1 MANYDDLEPRQVL
14 KHFKNLSSLPRGSQ
28 NEKQISDYLLSFAAS
43 LGLEATQDEMYNIL
57 IRKPASAGYE
67 SAPVLLLH
75 GHMDMVC
82 VKEASSAH
90 DFTKDPLTLKVTG
103 DYVHADRTSLGADN
117 GIGVSYIMALLESN
131 DLPHPALEAV
141 ITVMEEMGKAGANK
155 FNVSSLHARRMV
167 DFNWITDTQILAGC
181 GGDISCTINVPGC
194 WMLPVPESQA
204 LQVSLRG
211 LSGGHCEFDI
221 HQERAN
227 AIILAARL
235 AREIFSEFS
244 VHLANLQG
252 GNQNNVIPETADM
265 LLVLQSRDA
274 QSVRARIREFEE
286 VFRSEHAV
294 SDPDLKI
301 AINDTPLPERVFSP
315 DAAKRLF
322 AIISLIPNG
331 VISMSRKIEG
341 LVESSSNLG
350 TARQDDQG
358 VILMSTI
365 TAGVSSRKDDI
376 FRRMKQVAEL
386 AGGGTRF
393 SQFGLDAPE
402 FPPLDDS
409 VMVAKAVEAYEKLG
423 LKKPDILVSSCSLE
437 LGFFVSRIPGLDTV
451 GIGTELLDIHSP
463 RERVNHRS
471 VEKSWRVVKKFVSLL
486 NN

>member
-1 MANYDDLEPRQVL
+1 MAAYDDLEPWQVL

-28 NEKQISDYLLSFAAS
+28 GEKQVSDYLLSFATS
-43 LGLEATQDEMYNIL
+43 LGLEASQDEMDNIL
-57 IRKPASAGYE
+57 IRKPASPGYE
-67 SAPVLLLH
+67 SAPALLLH

-82 VKEASSAH
+82 VKEACSAH

-103 DYVHADRTSLGADN
+103 DYIHADRTSLGADN

-155 FNVSSLHARRMV
+155 FNVSSLRAKRMV
-167 DFNWITDTQILAGC
+167 DFNWITDNQLLAGC
-181 GGDISCTINVPGC
+181 GGDISCKIDVPGC
-194 WMLPVPESQA
+194 WMSPMPESQA
-204 LQVSLRG
+204 LQVSVIG

-244 VHLANLQG
+244 VYLANLQG

-265 LLVLQSRDA
+265 LLVLQSHDVEG
-274 QSVRARIREFEE
+274 VRAKIKEFEG

-301 AINDTPLPERVFSP
+301 TISDAPLPERVFSP
-315 DAAKRLF
+315 DAAQRLF
-322 AIISLIPNG
+322 AIISIIPNG
-331 VISMSRKIEG
+331 VISMSRNIDG
-341 LVESSSNLG
+341 LVESSCNLG

-358 VILMSTI
+358 VSLMSTI
-365 TAGVSSRKDDI
+365 TAGVSSRKHDI
-376 FRRMKQVAEL
+376 FRRMKQTADL
-386 AGGGTRF
+386 AGGGTKF

-402 FPPLDDS
+402 FPPLDNS

-423 LKKPDILVSSCSLE
+423 LEKPEVLVSSCSLE

-463 RERVNHRS
+463 KERVNHRS
-471 VEKSWRVVKKFVSLL
+471 VAKSWRVVKKFVSLL
-486 NN
+486 DK